1 MTPDKEHALTKQV
14 FERIGGK
21 PKDFLKITINNV
33 YDNHY
38 RVNVYTRVQP
48 ADSVLPTAK
57 LETSLF
63 LTA

>member
-1 MTPDKEHALTKQV
+1 MTPDKEHAIAKQA
-14 FERIGGK
+14 FEKIGGK

-48 ADSVLPTAK
+48 TDSVLPTAK